1 MAMQCLHTHI
11 ISRARR
17 CPRWLH
23 ITVMTVT
30 SEELADVLG
39 VGVAAG
45 QLRPQHEAVVG
56 QVAGQA
62 PSQGQGPHPAHRLHE
77 DDLRSRAANEPSRS
91 FHNHGEDPNYD
102 LLLLESGYYCFY
114 IETL

>member
-1 MAMQCLHTHI
+1 MAMLAHTHHT
-11 ISRARR
+11 AGR
-17 CPRWLH
+17 CHRWLL
-23 ITVMTVT
+23 ITVMTELAPWPR

-62 PSQGQGPHPAHRLHE
+62 PRQGQGPHPAHRLHE
-77 DDLRSRAANEPSRS
+77 DYLRSRAANEPSQS
-91 FHNHGEDPNYD
+91 FHNHREDPNYD
-102 LLLLESGYYCFY
+102 LHLVESGYYCFK
-114 IETL
+114 TL